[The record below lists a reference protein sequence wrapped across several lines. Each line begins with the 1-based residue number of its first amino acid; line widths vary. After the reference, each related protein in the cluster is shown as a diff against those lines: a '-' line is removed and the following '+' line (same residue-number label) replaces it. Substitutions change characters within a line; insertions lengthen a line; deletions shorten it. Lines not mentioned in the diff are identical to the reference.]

1 MIYLNNK
8 HKKPFSEISSL
19 FHAPSRAPLSDG
31 EARWRP
37 SGGGWAVCR
46 ARLLRPGSQSS
57 NLPPI
62 TASKTGA
69 LDANVV
75 YRRNGDNQQAHRQ
88 MIGVSACVHSQ
99 QHQTLQN
106 TAISGIKEKTCYLCF
121 SFLNSHFLYTSNKYS
136 KRRNRVI
143 LTLVSS
149 QFDSNIFQLVGIPGR
164 ILVSPVTP
172 IFRSKYFIFSFCVGK
187 KTPYIFRIIL
197 K

>member
-1 MIYLNNK
+1 MIYLNND

-19 FHAPSRAPLSDG
+19 FHAPSRVPLSDA

-37 SGGGWAVCR
+37 SGGAMGHLHR
-46 ARLLRPGSQSS
+46 ARLLREPILQSFAD
-57 NLPPI
+57 L

-75 YRRNGDNQQAHRQ
+75 YRRNGDNQQARRQ
-88 MIGVSACVHSQ
+88 MIGVSDCVHSQ

-106 TAISGIKEKTCYLCF
+106 TAISGIKEKTYMCF

-136 KRRNRVI
+136 ERRNRVI

-149 QFDSNIFQLVGIPGR
+149 QFDSNILQLVGIPGR

-172 IFRSKYFIFSFCVGK
+172 IFRSKYSIFSFCVGK